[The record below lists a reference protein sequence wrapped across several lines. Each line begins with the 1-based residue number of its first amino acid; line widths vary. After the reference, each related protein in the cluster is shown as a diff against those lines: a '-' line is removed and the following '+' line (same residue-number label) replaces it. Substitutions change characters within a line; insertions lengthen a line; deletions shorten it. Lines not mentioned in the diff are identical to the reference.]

1 MLFPAGNPPGATQGV
16 VVSLLAD
23 TLDETDNVI
32 VDLSS
37 ANGASIGLYG
47 RTTVTIVDDD
57 PTPTLS
63 VNDTGVVE
71 GNSGSVPLVFTVS
84 LSAASGRSVSV
95 NYATTPNTAT
105 AGIDFTSVSGTLTF
119 APGVVTQ
126 TVSVW
131 VVPDVTDEPDEGM
144 FVDLTGPTG
153 ATVPDARA
161 RGVIHDDDPTSQP
174 PTRDFNSDGWAD
186 LVWRNRVTGY
196 NALWYMTGNT
206 LLSTTSFLP
215 TGAGGAEPLAGHH
228 LGDPGG
234 RRLQQRRET

>member
-1 MLFPAGNPPGATQGV
+1 MKRTRHS
-16 VVSLLAD
+16 SLISRAP
-23 TLDETDNVI
+23 TGQA
-32 VDLSS
+32 S
-37 ANGASIGLYG
+37 AYTAAQ
-47 RTTVTIVDDD
+47 TVTIVDDD

-153 ATVPDARA
+153 AT
-161 RGVIHDDDPTSQP
+161 GL
-174 PTRDFNSDGWAD
+174 TREPAASFTTTIPHPSHP
-186 LVWRNRVTGY
+186 RVTSIAMDGRISSG
-196 NALWYMTGNT
+196 ATV
-206 LLSTTSFLP
+206 SRATTRSG
-215 TGAGGAEPLAGHH
+215 T
-228 LGDPGG
+228 
-234 RRLQQRRET
+234 